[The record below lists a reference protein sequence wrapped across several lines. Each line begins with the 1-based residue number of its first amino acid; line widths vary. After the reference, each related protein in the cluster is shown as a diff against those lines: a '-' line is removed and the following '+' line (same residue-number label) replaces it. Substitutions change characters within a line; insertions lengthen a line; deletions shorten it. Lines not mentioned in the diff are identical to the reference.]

1 VTRRDLAKIFAAGG
15 AARALRAQAPAWNK
29 EWDRAIVDSTVA
41 SLDRRFDPQENMLS
55 AHTGGEYHY
64 ATNVRNATVHATRDA
79 ISYALLLLEAGGA
92 QRIERAAAVIDRTI
106 ALQVTDPKSRFYGI
120 WGYYLEEP
128 PEKMDS
134 ADFNW
139 ADFNGAQLLMIEA
152 RHGSELPTAVRTR
165 MIESIRHAAYSIR
178 KRNVTM
184 AYTNI
189 AVQGTFVT
197 LAAAALL
204 KDDDLNT
211 YAHDRLHRFA
221 AQVDLTGSFDEYNS
235 PTYIQVT
242 IGNLT
247 RMRMVLKEANV
258 LDFAAKIEERAW
270 RHIGEHWHAATRQL
284 AGPMSRCYS
293 TDIGAPL
300 WLQKALGGAVEFATL
315 EEVKRHPGDSDA
327 AILDFRCPRDIVP
340 LFVKS
345 GEARQ
350 HREVFR
356 TAQPPTLPTEGTTW
370 LERDWCLG
378 SVNRGNFWVQSR
390 ALLAYW
396 GGPQRPAHYVQAR
409 LIKDDYDFTS
419 GLLYTVQDRG
429 WLLGLVTFQSD
440 GGDKHPSLDRIKN
453 GEFKASRFRLR
464 FDLAGVKSEPR
475 QARQDVGRIAVD
487 LGGANLC
494 LQVRKAA
501 MGAFEPKLTWG
512 REGNILAISLDWFPP
527 GEPRTVRWK
536 ELGPAYAVFTMAMSG
551 PEQSLD
557 ELERSFAQ
565 RPYTAG
571 ADSPDIQV
579 KWGNLAL
586 GGRIVPAPLAEQ
598 DRAFTNQIDG
608 KPVPQVRLSDE
619 KL

>member
-1 VTRRDLAKIFAAGG
+1 
-15 AARALRAQAPAWNK
+15 
-29 EWDRAIVDSTVA
+29 
-41 SLDRRFDPQENMLS
+41 
-55 AHTGGEYHY
+55 
-64 ATNVRNATVHATRDA
+64 
-79 ISYALLLLEAGGA
+79 
-92 QRIERAAAVIDRTI
+92 
-106 ALQVTDPKSRFYGI
+106 
-120 WGYYLEEP
+120 
-128 PEKMDS
+128 
-134 ADFNW
+134 
-139 ADFNGAQLLMIEA
+139 
-152 RHGSELPTAVRTR
+152 
-165 MIESIRHAAYSIR
+165 
-178 KRNVTM
+178 
-184 AYTNI
+184 
-189 AVQGTFVT
+189 
-197 LAAAALL
+197 
-204 KDDDLNT
+204 
-211 YAHDRLHRFA
+211 
-221 AQVDLTGSFDEYNS
+221 
-235 PTYIQVT
+235 
-242 IGNLT
+242 
-247 RMRMVLKEANV
+247 
-258 LDFAAKIEERAW
+258 
-270 RHIGEHWHAATRQL
+270 
-284 AGPMSRCYS
+284 
-293 TDIGAPL
+293 
-300 WLQKALGGAVEFATL
+300 
-315 EEVKRHPGDSDA
+315 
-327 AILDFRCPRDIVP
+327 
-340 LFVKS
+340 
-345 GEARQ
+345 
-350 HREVFR
+350 
-356 TAQPPTLPTEGTTW
+356 
-370 LERDWCLG
+370 
-378 SVNRGNFWVQSR
+378 VNRGNFWVQSR